1 MNSSE
6 KKYNPGLI
14 KTLSSIQFG
23 ITVLIAITIVSIVGT
38 VIPQSRSA
46 DFYQEHYGVIVN
58 FLINVFRFDIT
69 YRSPLFIGLLCLLGL
84 NLILCSLIKFPVR
97 LRSTFRPELN
107 PPAEKIE
114 NMPVKDSIE
123 KKSLDDIQKAFAES
137 GFPLRMVD
145 DNRLYG
151 EKGRLGYLGSSFVH
165 TSLLILLLGGLVSL
179 VTGQRGYIVLEK
191 GQSASDMT
199 LFDESTVPLGFEL
212 KLDSFEV
219 EFHEGFPGRPKSY
232 TSSVTVKEPDSGD
245 FNLDIRVNHPLMY
258 NGFTIYQSS
267 YGLSDR
273 ALAVSASD
281 DTALVEVR
289 LKGIPDEMPPIV
301 TLAMVQGEYY
311 PVPGFE
317 DSIKVTLAEL
327 YGDFKRVQ
335 SVSGETNPAV
345 KVDILENNEIKW
357 SVYAFKN
364 FPGMN
369 MPMYD
374 DLNLLFSMLDIKKGR
389 EEDAEYYTVLGVVRD
404 RGVPLMWTGAFL
416 IMLGLLL
423 SFYIRPKRIWA
434 YDDNGIVLIGGITKG
449 DTEPLRKLIKKVVKR
464 IANDGKERDK

>member
-6 KKYNPGLI
+6 KKYNPGLM
-14 KTLSSIQFG
+14 KTLSSVQLG
-23 ITVLIAITIVSIVGT
+23 IIVLIAIAIVSIVGT
-38 VIPQSRSA
+38 VIPQGRSA

-69 YRSPLFIGLLCLLGL
+69 YRSPLFIGLLCLFGL

-97 LRSTFRPELN
+97 LRSTFRPDITPL
-107 PPAEKIE
+107 AEKIA
-114 NMPVKDSIE
+114 NMPVNASLE
-123 KKSLDDIQKAFAES
+123 KKSLDDVQKAFMKS
-137 GFPLRMVD
+137 GFPLHVVD

-165 TSLLILLLGGLVSL
+165 TSLLIFLLGGLVSL

-212 KLDSFEV
+212 KLDNFEV
-219 EFHEGFPGRPKSY
+219 EFYKDFPGRPKSY
-232 TSSVTVKEPDSGD
+232 TSFVTVKDPDTEE

-273 ALAVSASD
+273 AQSVSAAD

-289 LKGIPDEMPPIV
+289 LKGIPDEVPPIV
-301 TLAMVQGEYY
+301 TLDMVQGKYY
-311 PVPGFE
+311 SVPGLG
-317 DSIKVTLAEL
+317 DSIKVALAEL
-327 YGDFKRVQ
+327 YRDFKRIQ
-335 SVSGETNPAV
+335 SVSGEMNPAV
-345 KVDILENNEIKW
+345 KVDVLENDEIKW

-369 MPMYD
+369 MPMYN
-374 DLNLLFSMLDIKKGR
+374 DLNLSFSMLEIKKGG
-389 EEDAEYYTVLGVVRD
+389 EKDTEYYTVLGVARD
-404 RGVPLMWTGAFL
+404 KGVPLMWVGAFL
-416 IMLGLLL
+416 MMLGLFL
-423 SFYIRPKRIWA
+423 SFYIRPKRIWV
-434 YDDNGIVLIGGITKG
+434 YDDNGRVLIGGITKG
-449 DTEPLRKLIKKVVKR
+449 DTEPIRELMNKTVKNLREL
-464 IANDGKERDK
+464 